1 MNLEHEDILSK
12 IEKESDVNQTEEHP
26 APSEDQN
33 ESDDTAKFEALV
45 KKKLDESYNNGVRVG
60 ILTVSKIVTD
70 MLNDKKTPFMQRID
84 KVKRFCKVAPGIE
97 DRYNKI
103 LAEETEKARQMMSE
117 EDHSD
122 ATGDAT

>member
-1 MNLEHEDILSK
+1 MNQEHEDILSK
-12 IEKESDVNQTEEHP
+12 MEEQSAATQTEEQP
-26 APSEDQN
+26 IAAENQN
-33 ESDDTAKFEALV
+33 EADNTAKFEAIL
-45 KKKLDESYNNGVRVG
+45 KQKLDESYNNGVRVG
-60 ILTVSKIVTD
+60 ILTVSKIVSD
-70 MLNDKKTPFMQRID
+70 MLNDRKTSLMGRVE

-122 ATGDAT
+122 ATGDEA